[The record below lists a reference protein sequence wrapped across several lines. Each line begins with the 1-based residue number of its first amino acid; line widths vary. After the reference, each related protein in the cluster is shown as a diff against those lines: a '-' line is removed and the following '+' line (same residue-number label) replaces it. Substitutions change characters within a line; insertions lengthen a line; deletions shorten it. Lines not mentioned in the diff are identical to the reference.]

1 MISHYT
7 LLTDLIEKA
16 VKISQECVKQVNTG
30 DFESLD
36 GLIKQREKVISVIS
50 TVHERLTLE
59 QNSLKD
65 KGQREDAIL
74 YNNQLNL
81 LLNKISE
88 FDDFIVTKL
97 DEERDK
103 TQIEIAKAF
112 KNKENLKGYNLNC
125 LK

>member
-1 MISHYT
+1 MNNHYA

-16 VKISQECVKQVNTG
+16 VKISQECVNQVNMG
-30 DFESLD
+30 DFEALED
-36 GLIKQREKVISVIS
+36 LIKKREKVISVIC

-59 QNSLKD
+59 QTSLKNEGH
-65 KGQREDAIL
+65 KEDAVL

-81 LLNKISE
+81 LLGKISE
-88 FDDFIVTKL
+88 FDDFIVSKL
-97 DEERDK
+97 DEEKDK
-103 TQIEIAKAF
+103 TQIEIAKVF

>member
-1 MISHYT
+1 MNSHYT

-16 VKISQECVKQVNTG
+16 VKISQECVIQVNCR
-30 DFESLD
+30 DFEALD
-36 GLIKQREKVISVIS
+36 SLIKKREKIISVIC

-59 QNSLKD
+59 QTSLKNI
-65 KGQREDAIL
+65 GQKEDAVL

-81 LLNKISE
+81 LMNKISE
-88 FDDFIVTKL
+88 FDDFIVASL
-97 DEERDK
+97 DEEKNK
-103 TQIEIAKAF
+103 TQIEIAKTF